1 MSSDK
6 KTADKEKDKDK
17 NAREY
22 FRISYRPAEAPIFEH
37 DKNKFIVLDLSEAG
51 IKFSPKKGMTF
62 FEKDTIS
69 GKLIFPDKR
78 GVLEVKGVIIRVTAS
93 DVAIK
98 LLANTRIPLAK
109 IMEEQRLLIQR
120 GKL

>member
-1 MSSDK
+1 MSNDK
-6 KTADKEKDKDK
+6 KSNDEK

-22 FRISYRPAEAPIFEH
+22 FRISYRPAEAPIFECN
-37 DKNKFIVLDLSEAG
+37 KNKFIVLDLSEAG
-51 IKFSPKKGMTF
+51 VKFSPKKGMTF
-62 FEKDTIS
+62 FEKDTIL
-69 GKLIFPDKR
+69 GKVIFPDKR
-78 GVLEVKGVIIRVTAS
+78 GVIEVKGVIIRVTPT

-98 LLANTRIPLAK
+98 LLAHTRIPLAK